1 MPKTI
6 RVGIADLQVT
16 TEPNILM
23 TLGLGSCVGICL
35 WDRTTRVA
43 GLSHIM
49 LPNSSDSR
57 KEVNEMKY
65 ADTALDIVLE
75 DMVDLG
81 ARKSR
86 IVAKIA
92 GGAHMFS
99 TIDTNNAPKIGD
111 LNVAAVK
118 EKLKELK
125 INIIAEDTGDDYG
138 RTVELHS
145 TNGKVLV
152 KTAMR
157 GINEL

>member
-16 TEPNILM
+16 TEPNVLM

-35 WDRTTRVA
+35 WDKNSRVA

-57 KEVNEMKY
+57 KEINEMKY
-65 ADTALDIVLE
+65 ADTAIDIILA
-75 DMVDLG
+75 DMIDMG
-81 ARKSR
+81 ARKTR

-99 TIDTNNAPKIGD
+99 TIDTNTAPKIGD

-118 EKLKELK
+118 QKLEEVNIK
-125 INIIAEDTGDDYG
+125 IIAEDTGDDYG

-157 GINEL
+157 GIKEL